1 MNMKNVGFLFYF
13 IFLSGFFKKTDE
25 EMYIID
31 IENTGCILPQRYAFT
46 LARNIG
52 LSQAC
57 HLL

>member
-13 IFLSGFFKKTDE
+13 FLSGFFKKTDE

-31 IENTGCILPQRYAFT
+31 IENTGCILPQIYAFT
-46 LARNIG
+46 LATNIC

-57 HLL
+57 HVL